1 MVTFTVAMFYLVS
14 VLSSNKSCPDD
25 PSNDQASYNQE
36 KLSPKDK
43 VSNNKKIDDIY
54 DENEQEY
61 GIFFKIIY

>member
-14 VLSSNKSCPDD
+14 VFSNNQSCPDH
-25 PSNDQASYNQE
+25 PYNDQASYNQE

-54 DENEQEY
+54 DENEEEY
-61 GIFFKIIY
+61 GIFFKINY